1 MKKLITLSLC
11 SLLAACGGGS
21 GSGSETQV
29 PDSTGDTSTG
39 VVTNVDFVI
48 GTVGP
53 LSDAR
58 VCADVN
64 QNLVCEESEFLGLTS
79 ASGTFTVSGDYTDTA
94 IIVDAVSEKTANV
107 NEGNIV
113 GHSYTMYAE
122 AGSANVSP
130 VTTMAVDSGYSVEA
144 IADLWS
150 VDVSVFEGDYTALDD
165 SNAQAVLVGLAS
177 DYAIKLLQDGV
188 ALTDVPYDVSLATDT
203 VYAALESGVVASE
216 ISFELDENGLLYLKV
231 PSVEVDVV
239 EGDFIQDTTLSSFV
253 GDWNVYH
260 FDRLDGDL
268 YGQATIKAENS
279 WEQFCIKNAY
289 VDSGQPLNADV
300 DAECYNFT
308 VARDGLMAISNQD
321 GYSLTYYLL
330 YGYKS
335 DAGTALLFQVEKI
348 VNERRYV
355 GGFMWMDNYS
365 AAVNVGMGLRDRDW
379 YHAVYTG
386 LADDSAGEFD
396 GVAYEVDFEERMSV
410 EYDSGEAVDTRFS
423 YVQDVAF
430 SSAFEMNQTSL
441 VYSDGVA
448 YNRTGML
455 RVDDYIGL
463 GLFKRDEKLTLG
475 LLSPNAEIIESVEN
489 WKKYNGVAADLKN
502 LVK

>member
-11 SLLAACGGGS
+11 SLLAACG
-21 GSGSETQV
+21 SGSETQV
-29 PDSTGDTSTG
+29 PVSTGDTSTG

-79 ASGTFTVSGDYTDTA
+79 ASGAFTVSGDYTDTA

-130 VTTMAVDSGYSVEA
+130 VTTMAVDSGYSVES

-150 VDVSVFEGDYTALDD
+150 VDVSVFKGDYTALDD

-177 DYAIKLLQDGV
+177 DYAIKLLQEGV
-188 ALTDVPYDVSLATDT
+188 SLTDVPYDVSLAADT

-216 ISFELDENGLLYLKV
+216 ISFELDESGLLYLKV

-239 EGDFIQDTTLSSFV
+239 ERDFIQGTTLSSFV
-253 GDWNVYH
+253 GDWSAYH
-260 FDRLDGDL
+260 FDRLDGDQ
-268 YGQATIKAENS
+268 YGQVTIKAESS
-279 WEQFCIKNAY
+279 WEQFCIKNAF

-300 DAECYNFT
+300 DADCYNFN
-308 VARDGLMAISNQD
+308 VDLDGSMVLTSQD
-321 GYSLTYYLL
+321 SHTLIYNLI
-330 YGYKS
+330 YGHKS
-335 DAGTALLFQVEKI
+335 DAGTALLFKVEKI
-348 VNERRYV
+348 VNGRRYG
-355 GGFMWMDNYS
+355 GGFMWMDDYS
-365 AAVNVGMGLRDRDW
+365 AAVNEGMGLRDRDW
-379 YHAVYTG
+379 YHSIYTG

-423 YVQDVAF
+423 YVQDLAF
-430 SSAFEMNQTSL
+430 SPVFEMNQTSL

-463 GLFKRDEKLTLG
+463 ALFKRDQKLTLG
-475 LLSPNAEIIESVEN
+475 LLSPNAEIIESVDN
-489 WKKYNGVAADLKN
+489 WKMYNGTAADLKT

>member
-11 SLLAACGGGS
+11 SLLAAC

-79 ASGTFTVSGDYTDTA
+79 ASGAFTVSGDYTDTA
-94 IIVDAVSEKTANV
+94 IIVDAISEKTANV

-130 VTTMAVDSGYSVEA
+130 VTTMAVDSGYSVES

-177 DYAIKLLQDGV
+177 DYAIKLLQEGV
-188 ALTDVPYDVSLATDT
+188 SLTDVPYDVSLAADT

-216 ISFELDENGLLYLKV
+216 ISFELDESGLLYLKV

-239 EGDFIQDTTLSSFV
+239 EGDFIQGTTLSSFV
-253 GDWNVYH
+253 GDWSAYH
-260 FDRLDGDL
+260 FDRLDGDQ
-268 YGQATIKAENS
+268 YGQVTIKAESS
-279 WEQFCIKNAY
+279 WEQFCIKNAF

-300 DAECYNFT
+300 DADCYDFS
-308 VARDGLMAISNQD
+308 VDIDGSMVLTSQD
-321 GYSLTYYLL
+321 SHTLIYNLI
-330 YGYKS
+330 YGHKS
-335 DAGTALLFQVEKI
+335 DAGTALLFKVEKI
-348 VNERRYV
+348 VNGRRYG
-355 GGFMWMDNYS
+355 GGFMWMDDYS
-365 AAVNVGMGLRDRDW
+365 AAVNEGMGLRDRDW
-379 YHAVYTG
+379 YHSIYTG

-423 YVQDVAF
+423 YVQDLAF
-430 SSAFEMNQTSL
+430 SPVFEMNQTSL

-463 GLFKRDEKLTLG
+463 ALFKRDQKLTLG
-475 LLSPNAEIIESVEN
+475 LLSPNAEIIESVDN
-489 WKKYNGVAADLKN
+489 WKMYNGTAADLKT

>member
-1 MKKLITLSLC
+1 MKKIITISLC
-11 SLLAACGGGS
+11 SLLAACG
-21 GSGSETQV
+21 SGSETPV
-29 PDSTGDTSTG
+29 PDTTGDSTTDVVTST
-39 VVTNVDFVI
+39 DFVI

-64 QNLVCEESEFLGLTS
+64 QNLTCEESEFLGLTS
-79 ASGTFTVSGDYTDTA
+79 ASGAFTVSGDYTDTT

-107 NEGNIV
+107 NAGNIV

-130 VTTMAVDSGYSVEA
+130 VTTMAVDSGYSVES

-150 VDVSVFEGDYTALDD
+150 VDVSVFEGDYTALDAG
-165 SNAQAVLVGLAS
+165 NAQGVLVGLAS
-177 DYAIKLLQDGV
+177 DYAIKLLQEGV
-188 ALTDVPYDVSLATDT
+188 SLSDVPYDVSLVADT
-203 VYAALESGVVASE
+203 VYASLESGVVASE

-253 GDWNVYH
+253 GDWSAYH
-260 FDRLDGDL
+260 FDRLDGDQ
-268 YGQATIKAENS
+268 YGQVTIKAENS

-321 GYSLTYYLL
+321 NYSLTYSLV
-330 YGYKS
+330 YGHKS
-335 DAGTALLFQVEKI
+335 DAGTALLFQVMKS
-348 VNERRYV
+348 VNDRQYV

-365 AAVNVGMGLRDRDW
+365 AAVNGGMGLRDRDW
-379 YHAVYTG
+379 YHAIYTG

-396 GVAYEVDFEERMSV
+396 GVAFEVDFEERVSV
-410 EYDSGEAVDTRFS
+410 EYDSGEAVNTRFS
-423 YVQDVAF
+423 YVQDIAF
-430 SSAFEMNQTSL
+430 SPAFEMNQTSL
-441 VYSDGVA
+441 VYSDGVS

-455 RVDDYIGL
+455 RVDDYISL

-489 WKKYNGVAADLKN
+489 WKMYNGVAADLKN

>member
-11 SLLAACGGGS
+11 SLLAACG
-21 GSGSETQV
+21 SGSETQV
-29 PDSTGDTSTG
+29 LVSTGDTSTG

-79 ASGTFTVSGDYTDTA
+79 ASGAFTVSGDYTDTA
-94 IIVDAVSEKTANV
+94 IIIDAVSEKTANV

-150 VDVSVFEGDYTALDD
+150 VDVSVFKGDYTALDD

-177 DYAIKLLQDGV
+177 DYAIKLLQEGV
-188 ALTDVPYDVSLATDT
+188 ALTDVPYDVSLAADT

-216 ISFELDENGLLYLKV
+216 ISFELDESGLLYLKV

-239 EGDFIQDTTLSSFV
+239 EGDFIQGTTLSSFV
-253 GDWNVYH
+253 GDWSAYH
-260 FDRLDGDL
+260 FDRLDGDQ
-268 YGQATIKAENS
+268 YGQVTIKAESS
-279 WEQFCIKNAY
+279 WEQFCIKNAF

-300 DAECYNFT
+300 DADCYDFS
-308 VARDGLMAISNQD
+308 VDIDGSMVLTSQD
-321 GYSLTYYLL
+321 SHTLIYNLI
-330 YGYKS
+330 YGHKS
-335 DAGTALLFQVEKI
+335 DAGTALLFKVEKI
-348 VNERRYV
+348 VNGRRYG
-355 GGFMWMDNYS
+355 GGFMWMDDYS
-365 AAVNVGMGLRDRDW
+365 AAVNEGMGLRDRDW
-379 YHAVYTG
+379 YHSIYTG

-423 YVQDVAF
+423 YVQDLAF
-430 SSAFEMNQTSL
+430 SPVFEMNQTSL

-463 GLFKRDEKLTLG
+463 ALFKRDQKLTLG
-475 LLSPNAEIIESVEN
+475 LLSPNAEIIESVDN
-489 WKKYNGVAADLKN
+489 WKMYNGTAADLKT